1 MLKDNE
7 SKKSV
12 IKKLYNVAS
21 VVMAF
26 FSAVILWYWN
36 VSPGWGEGYN
46 GYLTLTLVGVL
57 YSITYWFFAKMYQAS
72 KIGLYRLTELAFFQ
86 FLSYGLSDVV
96 LFVESVMWFHGFKRL
111 NIFSYIIVFVV
122 QIFLIVT
129 IIFVC
134 NRIHARY
141 DAPRKV
147 MIVYGDENY
156 VSFVNK
162 LNSKKYRYE
171 ITYCF
176 SDEEDIEQ
184 IKAAIDECFSVYLYD
199 VNQKMKKDLV
209 LYCKVAEKNIY
220 ITQDIEDLIVRG
232 FEVSH
237 TFDTPFVRT
246 KKVPV
251 KWYYPVIKRVM
262 DFILA
267 LIGLIVLSPLL
278 LVVACLIKL
287 YDGGPVFY
295 KQVRLTK
302 GHREFEIYKFRSM
315 IVDAEKRGAQL
326 STVNDDRITPVGKF
340 IRATRVDELPQL
352 INILNGDMSIIGPR
366 PERPEIEEEYIKELP
381 EFSLRLEVPAG
392 LSGYAQVFGKYN
404 TNPSDKL
411 KLDLLYINQR
421 SLLMDLKLIL
431 YTIKVLFIPESTEG
445 VMDTENQEN
454 DSEIAE

>member
-1 MLKDNE
+1 
-7 SKKSV
+7 
-12 IKKLYNVAS
+12 
-21 VVMAF
+21 
-26 FSAVILWYWN
+26 
-36 VSPGWGEGYN
+36 
-46 GYLTLTLVGVL
+46 
-57 YSITYWFFAKMYQAS
+57 
-72 KIGLYRLTELAFFQ
+72 
-86 FLSYGLSDVV
+86 
-96 LFVESVMWFHGFKRL
+96 
-111 NIFSYIIVFVV
+111 
-122 QIFLIVT
+122 
-129 IIFVC
+129 
-134 NRIHARY
+134 
-141 DAPRKV
+141 
-147 MIVYGDENY
+147 
-156 VSFVNK
+156 
-162 LNSKKYRYE
+162 
-171 ITYCF
+171 
-176 SDEEDIEQ
+176 
-184 IKAAIDECFSVYLYD
+184 
-199 VNQKMKKDLV
+199 
-209 LYCKVAEKNIY
+209 
-220 ITQDIEDLIVRG
+220 
-232 FEVSH
+232 
-237 TFDTPFVRT
+237 
-246 KKVPV
+246 
-251 KWYYPVIKRVM
+251 M

-352 INILNGDMSIIGPR
+352 INILKGDMSIIGPR